1 MMFKAKGARCPAC
14 GGSGIMHPRRF
25 QVPCGVCD
33 GSGVMQKSF
42 RYSPPQNAAWSFLK
56 EADLTPAQWKPDAQ
70 QNGGQQGTVG
80 EAPKKSPEEEMREKE
95 SDHNISVNNPATQ
108 EWFTSLLPDTVEF
121 RQKLLSAMWN
131 PGTALHSPNYK
142 KDVKPME
149 RSAKELDSL
158 IAHMRSMHGDT
169 PGAGRGTM
177 PNGSSKGPKNAS
189 AAKFEREF
197 SGPGGE

>member
-1 MMFKAKGARCPAC
+1 
-14 GGSGIMHPRRF
+14 
-25 QVPCGVCD
+25 
-33 GSGVMQKSF
+33 MQKSF
-42 RYSPPQNAAWSFLK
+42 RYNPPQNAAWSFLK
-56 EADLTPAQWKPDAQ
+56 DADLTPAQWKPDAQ
-70 QNGGQQGTVG
+70 QGGGQGATVG

-108 EWFTSLLPDTVEF
+108 EWFTSLLPDAVEF
-121 RQKLLSAMWN
+121 RQKLMNTMWN

-149 RSAKELDSL
+149 RSAKEIDSL

-169 PGAGRGTM
+169 PGAGRGVM
-177 PNGSSKGPKNAS
+177 PNGSSKGPKNDA

>member
-1 MMFKAKGARCPAC
+1 MMLKAKGGRCPAC
-14 GGSGIMHPRRF
+14 GGSGVMHPRRF
-25 QVPCGVCD
+25 QVPCGICN
-33 GSGVMQKSF
+33 GTGTMQKSF
-42 RYSPPQNAAWSFLK
+42 RYNPPQNAAWSFLK
-56 EADLTPAQWKPDAQ
+56 DADLTPAQWKPDAQ
-70 QNGGQQGTVG
+70 QGGGQGATVG

-108 EWFTSLLPDTVEF
+108 EWFTSLLPDAVEF
-121 RQKLLSAMWN
+121 RQKLMNTMWN

-149 RSAKELDSL
+149 RSAKEIDSL

-169 PGAGRGTM
+169 PGAGRGVM
-177 PNGSSKGPKNAS
+177 PNGSSKGPKNDA